1 MVAPSWLQCV
11 HPSAQKNSVYITDL
25 RNLFW
30 ATGWLGGQYSISI
43 KNIKTD
49 WKLFEILEKNLKF
62 SDLIA
67 DFILGTPKPICP
79 RLANYHQNWPENLK
93 PISVEPKIS

>member
-1 MVAPSWLQCV
+1 MVAPSWVWCM
-11 HPSAQKNSVYITDL
+11 HPSAQKNSVYIADL

-49 WKLFEILEKNLKF
+49 WKLFEILEKILSFLILLQTLFRVPQNQYVQGWQMIIKIDLK
-62 SDLIA
+62 
-67 DFILGTPKPICP
+67 T
-79 RLANYHQNWPENLK
+79 
-93 PISVEPKIS
+93 